1 MRTFAPR
8 LRLPSALPVRPRLEI
23 VPLDVNGWTDQD
35 DASAPRS
42 DHSPTAPPADTDE
55 ARFTRT
61 WQDHVPHTGRRP
73 PQKGVANFRGSTT
86 DAGGREIVLESTL
99 EQAAAAI
106 LLADRKVARLRS
118 QVGPVHHVDE
128 AGKEK
133 KPVFDFVADG
143 HAGDDLAIAIKPE
156 RRRISSGIDE
166 TIARVRTQRPDF
178 TAGVEVWTEKQLSRC
193 AEHNARLILRSRR
206 LRNEADIAGMREILD
221 SSGGAFRLGHLVK
234 ARGGGARNFAA
245 AVNLIDDGV
254 LIPAERGRIRPE
266 LKVRLTT

>member
-1 MRTFAPR
+1 MRTFAPS

-23 VPLDVNGWTDQD
+23 LPLDVNGWTDQD

-61 WQDHVPHTGRRP
+61 WKDHVPHTGRRP
-73 PQKGVANFRGSTT
+73 PQKGVANFRGSTI
-86 DAGGREIVLESTL
+86 DAEGREIVLESTL

-118 QVGPVHHVDE
+118 QVGPVHHVDD

-143 HAGDDLAIAIKPE
+143 HAGEDLAIAIKPE
-156 RRRISSGIDE
+156 RKRTSSGIDD
-166 TIARVRTQRPDF
+166 TIARVRAQRPDF
-178 TAGVEVWTEKQLSRC
+178 TADTTVWTEAQLSRC
-193 AEHNARLILRSRR
+193 AEYNAGLILRSRR
-206 LRNEADIAGMREILD
+206 LRDDTEIDAMREIA
-221 SSGGAFRLGHLVK
+221 GKTRGAFRLGDLLRS
-234 ARGGGARNFAA
+234 RGGTADAFAA
-245 AVNLIDDGV
+245 VVNLIDDGV
-254 LIPAERGRIRPE
+254 LVPAEHGRIRPE
-266 LKVRLTT
+266 LKVRFAA

>member
-23 VPLDVNGWTDQD
+23 LPLGVNSWTDQE

-61 WQDHVPHTGRRP
+61 WKDHVPHTGRRP

-86 DAGGREIVLESTL
+86 DAEGREIVLESTL

-106 LLADRKVARLRS
+106 LLADRKVSRLRS
-118 QVGPVHHVDE
+118 QVGPVHHVDD

-143 HAGDDLAIAIKPE
+143 HAGADLAIAIKPE
-156 RRRISSGIDE
+156 RKRASSGIDE

-178 TAGVEVWTEKQLSRC
+178 TAEAEVWTEVQLSRC
-193 AEHNARLILRSRR
+193 AEHNAGLILRSRR
-206 LRNEADIAGMREILD
+206 LRDERDVMAMREILD
-221 SSGGAFRLGHLVK
+221 SSGGAFRLGHLIK

-254 LIPAERGRIRPE
+254 LIPAEHGRIRPE